1 MGCLGYTL
9 VYLFHHFPVVFKCTL
24 VSRWFGAL
32 WCTRVCRPWEV
43 GVFLWD
49 TQVFRCAVVYR
60 LTGAEMVDQRL
71 SAEAKI
77 LGDLGI
83 CSGLQT
89 VRRGLANKGHF
100 RLTFRANRPAYEPTL
115 TANEPTLGSWPVLVT
130 SKVNRGCSPL
140 PCA

>member
-1 MGCLGYTL
+1 MHRSL
-9 VYLFHHFPVVFKCTL
+9 
-24 VSRWFGAL
+24 
-32 WCTRVCRPWEV
+32 
-43 GVFLWD
+43 
-49 TQVFRCAVVYR
+49 
-60 LTGAEMVDQRL
+60 L
-71 SAEAKI
+71 SAVLCLSVLLSPLVAAQDTSYTFTTI
-77 LGDLGI
+77 DVPNWGYLHDPSNWCI
-83 CSGLQT
+83 RCSGLQT